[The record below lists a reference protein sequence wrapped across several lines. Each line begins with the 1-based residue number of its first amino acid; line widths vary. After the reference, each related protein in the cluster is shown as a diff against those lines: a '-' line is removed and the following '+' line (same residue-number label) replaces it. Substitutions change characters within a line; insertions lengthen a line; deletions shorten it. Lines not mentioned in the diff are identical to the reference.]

1 MKRPLRLPPRAIC
14 WLALLWLAAPSHA
27 QVLQDLTA
35 NLYSTTYGRGVNF
48 SAQRASD
55 VPANKVLLNGLAATP
70 IQFRGEITY
79 GAVVRPRANA
89 TLTPGQNYS
98 QNSVQLDLP
107 RVEVNG
113 TVTLVL
119 RSATVGASTFGRST
133 TFNFGA
139 VIAPPATDEGGRLLD
154 KPEAYWAAEPHTTTS
169 PGHLGAPYY
178 WSVHAQRVFATQPG
192 PIEITWRAA
201 QPAAGSI
208 AGLNK
213 VTIGG
218 LDYATAKVNYVVGGA
233 ATKKPKQ
240 LLGKMMLPQLTQ

>member
-35 NLYSTTYGRGVNF
+35 NLYSTNYGRGVNF

-119 RSATVGASTFGRST
+119 RSATVG
-133 TFNFGA
+133 
-139 VIAPPATDEGGRLLD
+139 V
-154 KPEAYWAAEPHTTTS
+154 AAEEVT
-169 PGHLGAPYY
+169 L
-178 WSVHAQRVFATQPG
+178 
-192 PIEITWRAA
+192 
-201 QPAAGSI
+201 PAAFVMITSYCVPESAVPTGFNS
-208 AGLNK
+208 K
-213 VTIGG
+213 VAPRAPRIFTP
-218 LDYATAKVNYVVGGA
+218 LRRH
-233 ATKKPKQ
+233 
-240 LLGKMMLPQLTQ
+240 